1 LLEVRLRLGI
11 HLQVQALEG
20 NECDEQIVHVQ
31 AVPTEH
37 RAGTH
42 RTQRGEQLQAM
53 GDEGMILGRHARQSV
68 GLGA

>member
-1 LLEVRLRLGI
+1 LLEVRLRLRV
-11 HLQVQALEG
+11 HLQIQALEG
-20 NECDEQIVHVQ
+20 DECDEQIVHVQ

-42 RTQRGEQLQAM
+42 CAQRGEQFQAM
-53 GDEGMILGRHARQSV
+53 GDERMNLGRHARQSV